1 MSLQPPD
8 PATPPRAQGRL
19 QLRLGALGVVVVVL
33 FMLLVLRLWALQ
45 VLNTRTFV
53 AQAASNHEKQVVVR
67 APRGE
72 ILDRKG
78 RVLVRNRVAYELDL
92 DPGAVR
98 DSARR
103 HDLLLRVAQMLNL
116 EPRPLWERVDR
127 QLRLDPV
134 APVVLASDIDVK
146 LKWYLQENP
155 AIFRGL
161 SVAQVPLRYYPYRTL
176 GAHIYGQLS
185 EIGPG
190 QLKDPRFHDYH
201 RGDVIGQSG
210 VERRYDAFLR
220 GTDGIDAVTV
230 DAFGRPTGAVRHI
243 KAPVPGRNVRLTI
256 DLDTQR
262 AAEQALAYGVRSNA
276 AAGAD
281 AGAIVALD
289 PKTGAVRALASF
301 PTFDPNWF
309 VSYDKPKFQQQLRR
323 ISRNGGAPA
332 HYPLLD
338 RAIAGRYP
346 AGSAFKPFVAI
357 AAVKER
363 LVTPS
368 QLLPCTPR
376 AFYYHK
382 PFKNWDATFNG
393 HIDLTEALERS
404 CDTYFYRLGDDIFR
418 EGGKQGHPL
427 QTWAA
432 KFGFG
437 SLTGIDI
444 VGEDK
449 GLLPTPDWKTKFY
462 KANFS
467 DPNKPG
473 YDPNWLFDSSWNAAD
488 EINLSIGQGNLNV
501 TPLQLAVG
509 YAAIAN
515 GGTVVTPHVVNA
527 IESPGEPA
535 RVQPSPAKRTI
546 NIGSGLLTSVRSG
559 LMRATHQPAGTATN
573 VFGQF
578 AVPVAGKT
586 GTAQRAN
593 EPDYAVFVSYAPA
606 SDPKLVTA
614 IVIERGGHGGV
625 AGALTALNF
634 YSKVFKTAKPNLG
647 TVVDKST

>member
-1 MSLQPPD
+1 MSQPPPD
-8 PATPPRAQGRL
+8 SGFPPRPHGRL
-19 QLRLGALGVVVVVL
+19 QLRLGALGVAVVVL

-98 DSARR
+98 DSANR
-103 HDLLLRVAQMLNL
+103 HRLLLRVAQMLNL
-116 EPRPLWERVDR
+116 QPRPLWERVDR

-134 APVVLASDIDVK
+134 APVTLATDIDVQ

-155 AIFRGL
+155 EIFRGL

-185 EIGPG
+185 EIGPA

-220 GTDGIDAVTV
+220 GIDGVDAVTV
-230 DAFGRPTGAVRHI
+230 DAFGQPTGAVRHL

-256 DLDTQR
+256 DLETQR
-262 AAEQALAYGVRSNA
+262 AAEQSLAYGVRSNA
-276 AAGAD
+276 SVGANAGAL
-281 AGAIVALD
+281 VALD
-289 PKTGAVRALASF
+289 PKTGEVRALASF

-309 VSYDKPKFQQQLRR
+309 ISYRKPKFQTQLER

-346 AGSAFKPFVAI
+346 AASTFKPFVAI

-363 LVTPS
+363 LITPS
-368 QLLPCTPR
+368 QLLPCTPF
-376 AFYYHK
+376 AYFYK
-382 PFKNWDATFNG
+382 KRFNNWDNSFDG
-393 HIDLTEALERS
+393 QIDLTDALERS
-404 CDTYFYRLGDDIFR
+404 CDTYFYRLGDKIFR
-418 EGGKQGHPL
+418 ESGKQGHPL
-427 QTWAA
+427 QDWAA
-432 KFGFG
+432 RFGFG
-437 SLTGIDI
+437 NRTGIDI
-444 VGEDK
+444 VGEDT
-449 GLLPTPDWKTKFY
+449 GLLPTPDWKTAFY
-462 KANFS
+462 KQNFS
-467 DPNKPG
+467 DQRKPS
-473 YDPNWLFDSSWNAAD
+473 YDANWLFDSSWNAAD

-515 GGTVVTPHVVNA
+515 GGTVVTPHVVSA
-527 IESPGEPA
+527 IQAPNEPTRIQPAPA
-535 RVQPSPAKRTI
+535 RRTI
-546 NIGSGLLTSVRSG
+546 NIGSTLLTAVRSG
-559 LMRATHQPAGTATN
+559 LQRATHQPAGTATN

-578 AVPVAGKT
+578 AIPVAGKT
-586 GTAQRAN
+586 GTAQRVG
-593 EPDYAVFVSYAPA
+593 EPDYAVFASYAPA
-606 SDPKLVTA
+606 TDPQYVTA

-625 AGALTALNF
+625 AGALTALDF
-634 YSKVFKTAKPNLG
+634 YSKVFKANKPSLG

>member
-1 MSLQPPD
+1 MSQRQPD
-8 PATPPRAQGRL
+8 PGLLTRPQGRL
-19 QLRLGALGVVVVVL
+19 RLRLGALGVTVVVL

-98 DSARR
+98 DTGHR
-103 HDLLLRVAQMLNL
+103 HELLLRVAKMLEL
-116 EPRPLWERVDR
+116 APRPLWERVDR
-127 QLRLDPV
+127 QLRIDPV
-134 APVVLASDIDVK
+134 APVTLATDIDVK

-155 AIFRGL
+155 SIFHGL
-161 SVAQVPLRYYPYRTL
+161 SVAQVPLRFYPYRTL

-185 EIGPG
+185 EIGPK
-190 QLKDPRFHDYH
+190 QLQDPRFHDYH

-230 DAFGRPTGAVRHI
+230 DAFGQPTGAVRHL

-256 DLDTQR
+256 DLNTQR
-262 AAEQALAYGVRSNA
+262 AAEQALARGVRGA
-276 AAGAD
+276 AAGGAD
-281 AGAIVALD
+281 AGAIVAVD
-289 PKTGAVRALASF
+289 PKTGAIRALASY

-309 VSYDKPKFQQQLRR
+309 VSFRKPKFKRQLAR
-323 ISRNGGAPA
+323 ITRNGGTPA

-346 AGSAFKPFVAI
+346 AASTFKPFVAI

-363 LVTPS
+363 RVATD
-368 QLLPCTPR
+368 QLLKCSPL
-376 AFYYHK
+376 AYYYNK
-382 PFKNWDATFNG
+382 PFHNWDANFTGRIN
-393 HIDLTEALERS
+393 LTEALERS
-404 CDTYFYRLGDDIFR
+404 CDTYFYQLGDKIFR
-418 EGGKQGHPL
+418 EGGKSGHPL
-427 QTWAA
+427 QNWAS

-437 SLTGIDI
+437 KRTGIDI
-444 VGEDK
+444 VGEDP
-449 GLLPTPDWKTKFY
+449 GLLPDPKWKTDFY
-462 KANFS
+462 KKYFS
-467 DPNKPG
+467 NADSPN
-473 YDPNWLFDSSWNAAD
+473 YDSNWLFDSSWNAAD
-488 EINLSIGQGNLNV
+488 ELNLSIGQGNLNV

-515 GGTVVTPHVVNA
+515 GGTIVTPHVVTA
-527 IESPGEPA
+527 VQAPGEPT
-535 RVQPSPAKRTI
+535 RVQPAPPQGHVDIGGQLLGALRT
-546 NIGSGLLTSVRSG
+546 GLL
-559 LMRATHQPAGTATN
+559 RATHQSQGTATN

-586 GTAQRAN
+586 GTAQRAG
-593 EPDYAVFVSYAPA
+593 EPDYALFASYAPVP
-606 SDPKLVTA
+606 DPKLVTVV
-614 IVIERGGHGGV
+614 VIERGGHGGV
-625 AGALTALNF
+625 AGALTALDF
-634 YSKVFKTAKPNLG
+634 YSKVFKTPKPNLS
-647 TVVDKST
+647 TVVDQST

>member
-1 MSLQPPD
+1 MSQPPPD
-8 PATPPRAQGRL
+8 PAFPLRPQGRL
-19 QLRLGALGVVVVVL
+19 RLRLGALGVTVVVL
-33 FMLLVLRLWALQ
+33 FLLLVLRLWALQ

>member
-1 MSLQPPD
+1 MSLQLPD
-8 PATPPRAQGRL
+8 PGAPRAHGRL
-19 QLRLGALGVVVVVL
+19 QLRLGVLGVTVVVL

-53 AQAASNHEKQVVVR
+53 AQAASNHEKQVIVR

-103 HDLLLRVAQMLNL
+103 HDLLLRVARMLDL

-127 QLRLDPV
+127 QLRMDPV
-134 APVVLASDIDVK
+134 APVTLATDIDVK

-155 AIFRGL
+155 RIFHGL
-161 SVAQVPLRYYPYRTL
+161 SVAQVPLRFYPYRTL

-185 EIGPG
+185 EIGPK
-190 QLKDPRFHDYH
+190 QLKDPRFHDYR

-220 GTDGIDAVTV
+220 GIDGVDAVTV
-230 DAFGRPTGAVRHI
+230 DAFGQPTGAVRHV

-256 DLDTQR
+256 DLDAQR
-262 AAEQALAYGVRSNA
+262 AAEQALAKGVRNA
-276 AAGAD
+276 AAGGAN
-281 AGAIVALD
+281 AGALVVLD
-289 PKTGAVRALASF
+289 PADGAVRALASY

-309 VSYDKPKFQQQLRR
+309 ISYRKPKFKRQLTR
-323 ISRNGGAPA
+323 ISRDGGSSA

-363 LVTPS
+363 QVAPAD
-368 QLLPCTPR
+368 LLRCTPL
-376 AFYYHK
+376 AYYYNKRFH
-382 PFKNWDATFNG
+382 NWDTTFDGRIN
-393 HIDLTEALERS
+393 LTEALERS

-427 QTWAA
+427 QNWAA

-437 SLTGIDI
+437 KRTGIDI

-449 GLLPTPDWKTKFY
+449 GLLPDPAWKTAFY

-467 DPNKPG
+467 DPSKPS

-488 EINLSIGQGNLNV
+488 SINLSIGQGNLNV

-515 GGTVVTPHVVNA
+515 GGTVVTPHVVTS
-527 IESPGEPA
+527 IEAPNEPTRIQPHPA
-535 RVQPSPAKRTI
+535 RRRI
-546 NIGSGLLTSVRSG
+546 NIGASLLNSVRSG
-559 LMRATHQPAGTATN
+559 LLRATHRPAGTATN
-573 VFGQF
+573 VFGSF
-578 AVPVAGKT
+578 EVPVAGKT
-586 GTAQRAN
+586 GTAQRAS
-593 EPDYAVFVSYAPA
+593 EPDYALFASYAPVPNPQFV
-606 SDPKLVTA
+606 SVV
-614 IVIERGGHGGV
+614 VIERGGHGGV

-634 YSKVFKTAKPNLG
+634 YSKVFKVPEPNLG
-647 TVVDKST
+647 TVVDRST

>member
-1 MSLQPPD
+1 MSQPPPD
-8 PATPPRAQGRL
+8 PAFPLRPQGRL
-19 QLRLGALGVVVVVL
+19 RLRLGALGVTVVVL
-33 FMLLVLRLWALQ
+33 FLLLVLRLWALQ

-527 IESPGEPA
+527 IESPGEPT

>member
-1 MSLQPPD
+1 MSQPPPD
-8 PATPPRAQGRL
+8 PAFPLRPQGRL
-19 QLRLGALGVVVVVL
+19 RLRLGALGVTVVVL
-33 FMLLVLRLWALQ
+33 FLLLVLRLWALQ

-134 APVVLASDIDVK
+134 APVTLATDIDVK
-146 LKWYLQENP
+146 MKWYLQENP

-185 EIGPG
+185 EIGPK

-220 GTDGIDAVTV
+220 GVDGVDAVTV
-230 DAFGRPTGAVRHI
+230 DAFGQPTGAVRHL

-256 DLDTQR
+256 DLNTQR
-262 AAEQALAYGVRSNA
+262 AAEQALAYGVRSHA
-276 AAGAD
+276 SEGAD

-289 PKTGAVRALASF
+289 PQTGAVRALASF

-309 VSYDKPKFQQQLRR
+309 ISYRKPKFQQQLAR
-323 ISRNGGAPA
+323 ITRDGGTPA
-332 HYPLLD
+332 NYPLLD

-346 AGSAFKPFVAI
+346 AASTFKPFVAI

-363 LVTPS
+363 LVTPA
-368 QLLPCTPR
+368 QLLPCTPF
-376 AFYYHK
+376 AYFYK
-382 PFKNWDATFNG
+382 KRFNNWDNSFDQPIN
-393 HIDLTEALERS
+393 LTDALERS
-404 CDTYFYRLGDDIFR
+404 CDTYFYRLGDKIFR
-418 EGGKQGHPL
+418 ESGKQGHPL
-427 QTWAA
+427 QDWAA

-437 SLTGIDI
+437 SRTGIDI
-444 VGEDK
+444 VGEDP

-462 KANFS
+462 KDNFADQS
-467 DPNKPG
+467 KPS
-473 YDPNWLFDSSWNAAD
+473 YDANWLFDSSWNAAD

-515 GGTVVTPHVVNA
+515 GGTVVTPHVVTA
-527 IESPGEPA
+527 IQAPNEPT
-535 RVQPSPAKRTI
+535 RVQPAPARRTI
-546 NIGSGLLTSVRSG
+546 AIGSTLLTSVRSG
-559 LMRATHQPAGTATN
+559 LLRATHQPNGTATN

-578 AVPVAGKT
+578 AIPVAGKT
-586 GTAQRAN
+586 GTAQRAG
-593 EPDYAVFVSYAPA
+593 EPDYAVFASYAPA
-606 SDPKLVTA
+606 DAPKLVTA

-625 AGALTALNF
+625 AGALTALDF
-634 YSKVFKTAKPNLG
+634 YSKVFKVRRPNIG

>member
-1 MSLQPPD
+1 ML
-8 PATPPRAQGRL
+8 PPRPHGRL
-19 QLRLGALGVVVVVL
+19 QLRLGTLGVAVVVL

-72 ILDRKG
+72 ILDANG

-103 HDLLLRVAQMLNL
+103 HALLLRVATMLKL

-127 QLRLDPV
+127 QLRQDPV
-134 APVVLASDIDVK
+134 APVALATDIDVK

-155 AIFRGL
+155 ATFRGL
-161 SVAQVPLRYYPYRTL
+161 SVAQVPLRYYPHRTL

-185 EIGPG
+185 EIGPQ

-220 GTDGIDAVTV
+220 GTDGVDAVTV
-230 DAFGRPTGAVRHI
+230 NAFGQPTGAVRHL

-256 DLDTQR
+256 DLNTQR
-262 AAEQALAYGVRSNA
+262 AAEQALARGVRSNA

-281 AGAIVALD
+281 AGAIVVLD
-289 PKTGAVRALASF
+289 PKTGEVRALASF

-309 VSYDKPKFQQQLRR
+309 ISYRKPKFQQQLAR
-323 ISRNGGAPA
+323 ITRKGGAPA

-346 AGSAFKPFVAI
+346 AASTFKPFVAI

-363 LVTPS
+363 LVAPS
-368 QLLPCTPR
+368 QLLPCTPS
-376 AFYYHK
+376 ATYYHK
-382 PFKNWDATFNG
+382 TFRNWDPTFDG
-393 HIDLTEALERS
+393 HINLTEALERS

-418 EGGKQGHPL
+418 ETGRQGHPL
-427 QTWAA
+427 QDWAS

-437 SLTGIDI
+437 STTGIDI
-444 VGEDK
+444 VGEDP
-449 GLLPTPDWKTKFY
+449 GLLPDPAWKTTFY
-462 KANFS
+462 KRNFANPRL
-467 DPNKPG
+467 DT
-473 YDPNWLFDSSWNAAD
+473 YDSNWLFDSSWNAAD

-515 GGTVVTPHVVNA
+515 GGTVVTPHVVSA
-527 IESPGEPA
+527 IQSPGEPT
-535 RVQPSPAKRTI
+535 RVQPAPPRRKIA
-546 NIGSGLLTSVRSG
+546 IGSGLLTSVRSG

-578 AVPVAGKT
+578 AIPVAGKT
-586 GTAQRAN
+586 GTAQRLH
-593 EPDYAVFVSYAPA
+593 EPDYAVFASYAPA
-606 SDPKLVTA
+606 INPKYVTA

-625 AGALTALNF
+625 AGALTALDF
-634 YSKVFKTAKPNLG
+634 YSKVFKTPKPNLG
-647 TVVDKST
+647 PVVDQST

>member
-1 MSLQPPD
+1 MSQPSSEPGF
-8 PATPPRAQGRL
+8 PPRPHGRL
-19 QLRLGALGVVVVVL
+19 RLRLGTLGVAVVVL

-72 ILDRKG
+72 ILDRNG

-98 DSARR
+98 DTARR
-103 HDLLLRVAQMLNL
+103 HQLLLRVSKMLDL
-116 EPRPLWERVDR
+116 PPRPLWERVDR
-127 QLRLDPV
+127 QLRMDPV
-134 APVVLASDIDVK
+134 APVTLATDIDVK

-155 AIFRGL
+155 TIFHGL
-161 SVAQVPLRYYPYRTL
+161 SVAQVPLRFYPYRTL

-185 EIGPG
+185 EIGPT
-190 QLKDPRFHDYH
+190 QLQDPRFHDYH

-230 DAFGRPTGAVRHI
+230 DAFGQPTGAVRHV

-262 AAEQALAYGVRSNA
+262 AAEQALARGVRSA
-276 AAGAD
+276 ASGGAD

-289 PKTGAVRALASF
+289 PKTGAIRALASY

-309 VSYDKPKFQQQLRR
+309 ISYRKPKFKRQLTR
-323 ISRNGGAPA
+323 ITRQGGTPA

-346 AGSAFKPFVAI
+346 AASTFKPFVAI

-363 LVTPS
+363 QIRTDE
-368 QLLPCTPR
+368 LLPCTPL

-382 PFKNWDATFNG
+382 RFHNWDQTFNG
-393 HIDLTEALERS
+393 HINLTEALERS

-427 QTWAA
+427 QNWAA

-437 SLTGIDI
+437 KQTGIDI
-444 VGEDK
+444 VGEDQ
-449 GLLPTPDWKTKFY
+449 GLLPDPAWKTKFY
-462 KANFS
+462 KQNFS
-467 DPNKPG
+467 NPDSPN

-488 EINLSIGQGNLNV
+488 ELNLSIGQGNLNV
-501 TPLQLAVG
+501 TPLQLGVG

-515 GGTVVTPHVVNA
+515 GGTVVTPHVVSA
-527 IESPGEPA
+527 VQAPGEPT
-535 RVQPSPAKRTI
+535 RIQPAPAKGHI
-546 NIGSGLLTSVRSG
+546 NIGGQLLSSVRTGLL
-559 LMRATHQPAGTATN
+559 RATHQPSGTATN

-586 GTAQRAN
+586 GTAQRAG
-593 EPDYAVFVSYAPA
+593 EPDYALFASYAPVPNP
-606 SDPKLVTA
+606 SLVTVV
-614 IVIERGGHGGV
+614 VIERGGHGGV
-625 AGALTALNF
+625 VGALTALDF
-634 YSKVFKTAKPNLG
+634 YSKVFKTPKPNLT
-647 TVVDKST
+647 TVVDQST

>member
-1 MSLQPPD
+1 MSQPPPD
-8 PATPPRAQGRL
+8 AGFPPRPRGRL
-19 QLRLGALGVVVVVL
+19 HMRLGVLAVAVVVL

-98 DSARR
+98 DSAKR
-103 HDLLLRVAQMLNL
+103 HRLLLRVANMLEL

-127 QLRLDPV
+127 QLRMDPV
-134 APVVLASDIDVK
+134 APVTLARDIDVK
-146 LKWYLQENP
+146 MKWYLQENP
-155 AIFRGL
+155 EIFRGL

-185 EIGPG
+185 EIGPK

-220 GTDGIDAVTV
+220 GVDGIDAVTV
-230 DAFGRPTGAVRHI
+230 DAFGQPTGAVRHL

-276 AAGAD
+276 SEGANAGAL
-281 AGAIVALD
+281 VALD
-289 PKTGAVRALASF
+289 PKNGEVRALASF

-309 VSYDKPKFQQQLRR
+309 VSYRKPKFQAQLKR
-323 ISRNGGAPA
+323 ISRNGGEPA
-332 HYPLLD
+332 NYPLLD

-346 AGSAFKPFVAI
+346 AASTFKPFVGI

-368 QLLPCTPR
+368 ETLRCTPF
-376 AFYYHK
+376 AYYYNK
-382 PFKNWDATFNG
+382 RFNNWDNAFNG
-393 HIDLTEALERS
+393 RLDLIDALERS
-404 CDTYFYRLGDDIFR
+404 CDTYFYHLGDMIFR
-418 EGGKQGHPL
+418 ESGKQGHPL
-427 QTWAA
+427 QDWAA
-432 KFGFG
+432 KFGYG
-437 SLTGIDI
+437 SKTGIDI

-449 GLLPTPDWKTKFY
+449 GLLPTPAWKTDFY
-462 KANFS
+462 KQNFS
-467 DPNKPG
+467 DQSKPS

-515 GGTVVTPHVVNA
+515 GGTVVTPHVVSA
-527 IESPGEPA
+527 IQAPNEPT
-535 RVQPSPAKRTI
+535 RIQPNPPRRRI
-546 NIGSGLLTSVRSG
+546 NIGSTLLTAVRSG
-559 LMRATHQPAGTATN
+559 LQRATHQPAGTATN

-578 AVPVAGKT
+578 EIPVAGKT
-586 GTAQRAN
+586 GTAQRVG
-593 EPDYAVFVSYAPA
+593 EPDYAVFASYAPA
-606 SDPKLVTA
+606 NDPQLVTS

-625 AGALTALNF
+625 AGALTALDF
-634 YSKVFKTAKPNLG
+634 YSKYFKVKRPNVG
-647 TVVDKST
+647 TVVDRST

>member
-1 MSLQPPD
+1 MSLPPPD
-8 PATPPRAQGRL
+8 PVLPPRPHGRL

-33 FMLLVLRLWALQ
+33 FTLLVLRLWALQ

-72 ILDRKG
+72 ILDRNGK
-78 RVLVRNRVAYELDL
+78 VLVRNRVAYELQL

-103 HDLLLRVAQMLNL
+103 HQLLLHVAQMLDL

-127 QLRLDPV
+127 QLRMDPV
-134 APVVLASDIDVK
+134 APVTLARDIDVQ

-155 AIFRGL
+155 GIFRGL

-185 EIGPG
+185 EIGPE
-190 QLKDPRFHDYH
+190 QLEDPRFHDYN

-220 GTDGIDAVTV
+220 GIDGIDAVTV
-230 DAFGRPTGAVRHI
+230 DAFGQPTGAVRHL
-243 KAPVPGRNVRLTI
+243 KAPVPGRSVRLTI
-256 DLDTQR
+256 DLDVQR

-276 AAGAD
+276 SEGANAGAL
-281 AGAIVALD
+281 VALD
-289 PKTGAVRALASF
+289 PASGEVRALASF

-309 VSYDKPKFQQQLRR
+309 ISYRKPKFQTQLKR
-323 ISRNGGAPA
+323 ITRNGGEPA
-332 HYPLLD
+332 NYPLLD

-346 AGSAFKPFVAI
+346 AASAFKPFVAI

-363 LVTPS
+363 LVTPTTP
-368 QLLPCTPR
+368 LRCTPF
-376 AFYYHK
+376 AYYYNK
-382 PFKNWDATFNG
+382 RFNNWDSAFNERINLAT
-393 HIDLTEALERS
+393 ALERS
-404 CDTYFYRLGDDIFR
+404 CDTYFYKLGDEIFR
-418 EGGKQGHPL
+418 ENGKQGHPL
-427 QTWAA
+427 QDWAA

-437 SLTGIDI
+437 SRTGIDI
-444 VGEDK
+444 VGEDE
-449 GLLPTPDWKTKFY
+449 GLLPTPAWKTDFY
-462 KANFS
+462 KEHFS
-467 DPNKPG
+467 DQSKPS

-488 EINLSIGQGNLNV
+488 SINLSIGQGNLNV

-515 GGTVVTPHVVNA
+515 GGTVVTPHVVSAVQAPN
-527 IESPGEPA
+527 EPT
-535 RVQPSPAKRTI
+535 RLQPHPPRRTI
-546 NIGSGLLTSVRSG
+546 AIGAQLLQSVRSG
-559 LMRATHQPAGTATN
+559 LLRATHQPAGTATN

-578 AVPVAGKT
+578 EVPVAGKT
-586 GTAQRAN
+586 GTAQRAG
-593 EPDYAVFVSYAPA
+593 EPDYAVFASYAPA
-606 SDPKLVTA
+606 TKPTLVTA

-625 AGALTALNF
+625 AGALTALDF
-634 YSKVFKTAKPNLG
+634 YSKVFKVKKPNLG
-647 TVVDKST
+647 TVVDRST

>member
-1 MSLQPPD
+1 MSQPPLD
-8 PATPPRAQGRL
+8 PGLPPRPHGRL
-19 QLRLGALGVVVVVL
+19 QLRLGALGVAVVVL

-72 ILDRKG
+72 ILDNKG

-98 DSARR
+98 DTARR
-103 HDLLLRVAQMLNL
+103 HQLLLRVAQMLGL

-127 QLRLDPV
+127 QLRQDPV
-134 APVVLASDIDVK
+134 APVTLATDIEVQ
-146 LKWYLQENP
+146 LKWFLQENP
-155 AIFRGL
+155 STFRGL

-185 EIGPG
+185 EIGPK

-220 GTDGIDAVTV
+220 GVDGIDAVTV
-230 DAFGRPTGAVRHI
+230 DAFGQPTGAVRHL

-262 AAEQALAYGVRSNA
+262 AAEQALAYGVRSHA
-276 AAGAD
+276 AEGAD
-281 AGAIVALD
+281 AGALVAID
-289 PKTGAVRALASF
+289 PANGEIRALASF

-309 VSYDKPKFQQQLRR
+309 ISYRKPKFQTQLAR
-323 ISRNGGAPA
+323 ISRKGGEPA

-346 AGSAFKPFVAI
+346 AASAFKPFVAI

-363 LVTPS
+363 RVTPS
-368 QLLPCTPR
+368 TSLEC
-376 AFYYHK
+376 K
-382 PFKNWDATFNG
+382 PFAYYYNKRFNNWDNSFDGRIN
-393 HIDLTEALERS
+393 LTEALARS

-418 EGGKQGHPL
+418 ESGKQGHPL
-427 QTWAA
+427 QDWAS

-437 SLTGIDI
+437 SRTGIDI
-444 VGEDK
+444 VGEDP
-449 GLLPTPDWKTKFY
+449 GLLPDPAWKTDFY
-462 KANFS
+462 KKNFADQS
-467 DPNKPG
+467 KPS
-473 YDPNWLFDSSWNAAD
+473 YDANWLFDSSWNAAD

-515 GGTVVTPHVVNA
+515 GGTVVTPHVVSAVQAPNEPTRLQPNPPRRHIA
-527 IESPGEPA
+527 IG
-535 RVQPSPAKRTI
+535 
-546 NIGSGLLTSVRSG
+546 GDLLRAVRSG
-559 LMRATHQPAGTATN
+559 LLRATHQPYGTATN

-578 AVPVAGKT
+578 AIPVAGKT
-586 GTAQRAN
+586 GTAQRLG
-593 EPDYAVFVSYAPA
+593 EPDYAVFASYAPA
-606 SDPKLVTA
+606 GNPKLATA

-625 AGALTALNF
+625 AGALTALDF
-634 YSKVFKTAKPNLG
+634 YSKVFKTPKPNLG
-647 TVVDKST
+647 TIVDRST

>member
-1 MSLQPPD
+1 MSQPPPD
-8 PATPPRAQGRL
+8 PGLTARPHGRL
-19 QLRLGALGVVVVVL
+19 QLRLGALGVAVVVL

-53 AQAASNHEKQVVVR
+53 AQAASNHEKQVIVR

-72 ILDRKG
+72 ILDVNG

-92 DPGAVR
+92 DPGSVR

-103 HDLLLRVAQMLNL
+103 HALLLRVARMLDL
-116 EPRPLWERVDR
+116 SPRPLWERVDR
-127 QLRLDPV
+127 QLRMDPV
-134 APVVLASDIDVK
+134 APVTLATDIDVK
-146 LKWYLQENP
+146 MKWYLQENP
-155 AIFRGL
+155 TIFRGL

-176 GAHIYGQLS
+176 GAHVYGQLS
-185 EIGPG
+185 EIGPK
-190 QLKDPRFHDYH
+190 QLQDPRFHDYH

-220 GTDGIDAVTV
+220 GIDGVDAVTV
-230 DAFGRPTGAVRHI
+230 DAFGQPTGAVRHV
-243 KAPVPGRNVRLTI
+243 KAPVPGRSVRLTI
-256 DLDTQR
+256 DLDVQR
-262 AAEQALAYGVRSNA
+262 AAEQALALGVRRASSVGAN
-276 AAGAD
+276 AGALV
-281 AGAIVALD
+281 AID
-289 PKTGAVRALASF
+289 PSNGEVRALASY

-309 VSYDKPKFQQQLRR
+309 ISYHKPRFQSQLAR
-323 ISRNGGAPA
+323 ITRKGGESA

-346 AGSAFKPFVAI
+346 AASAFKPFVAI

-368 QLLPCTPR
+368 KLLHCTPF
-376 AFYYHK
+376 AYYYNK
-382 PFKNWDATFNG
+382 RFNNWDSAFDGRIN
-393 HIDLTEALERS
+393 LTDALERS

-418 EGGKQGHPL
+418 ESGKQGHPL
-427 QTWAA
+427 QDWAG

-437 SLTGIDI
+437 SRTGIDI
-444 VGEDK
+444 VGEDP
-449 GLLPTPDWKTKFY
+449 GLLPDPEWKTKFY
-462 KANFS
+462 KRNFS
-467 DPNKPG
+467 DQRKAS

-509 YAAIAN
+509 YSAIAN
-515 GGTVVTPHVVNA
+515 GGTVVTPHVVSAIQAPNEPTRLQPAPSRRRIAIGGQLLNA
-527 IESPGEPA
+527 
-535 RVQPSPAKRTI
+535 VRT
-546 NIGSGLLTSVRSG
+546 GLL
-559 LMRATHQPAGTATN
+559 RATHQPAGTATN

-593 EPDYAVFVSYAPA
+593 EPDYAVFASYAPA
-606 SDPKLVTA
+606 QNPKYVTA

-625 AGALTALNF
+625 AGALTALDF
-634 YSKVFKTAKPNLG
+634 YSKVFKTPKPNLG
-647 TVVDKST
+647 PVVDRST

>member
-1 MSLQPPD
+1 MSQPSPD
-8 PATPPRAQGRL
+8 PGLMPRAHGRL
-19 QLRLGALGVVVVVL
+19 RLRLGALGVTVVVL

-92 DPGAVR
+92 DPGAVTNT
-98 DSARR
+98 ARR
-103 HDLLLRVAQMLNL
+103 HQLLLRVSSMLDL
-116 EPRPLWERVDR
+116 PPRPLWERVDR

-134 APVVLASDIDVK
+134 APVTLATDIDVN

-155 AIFRGL
+155 SIFHGL
-161 SVAQVPLRYYPYRTL
+161 SVAQVPLRFYPYRTL

-185 EIGPG
+185 EIGPK
-190 QLKDPRFHDYH
+190 QLQDPRFHDYH

-230 DAFGRPTGAVRHI
+230 DAFGQPTGAVRHV
-243 KAPVPGRNVRLTI
+243 KAPVPGRSVRLTI

-262 AAEQALAYGVRSNA
+262 AAEQALAKGVRGA
-276 AAGAD
+276 ASQGAD
-281 AGAIVALD
+281 AGAIVAMD
-289 PKTGAVRALASF
+289 PRSGAIRALASY

-309 VSYDKPKFQQQLRR
+309 ISYRKPKFKTQLAR
-323 ISRNGGAPA
+323 ITRKGGTPA

-346 AGSAFKPFVAI
+346 AASTFKPFVAI

-363 LVTPS
+363 RITPDER
-368 QLLPCTPR
+368 LRCTPL
-376 AFYYHK
+376 AYYYHK
-382 PFKNWDATFNG
+382 AFHNWDTTFDGDINL
-393 HIDLTEALERS
+393 ISALERS
-404 CDTYFYRLGDDIFR
+404 CDTYFYRLGDKIFR
-418 EGGKQGHPL
+418 EGGKSGHPL
-427 QTWAA
+427 QNWAG

-437 SLTGIDI
+437 KRTGIDI

-449 GLLPTPDWKTKFY
+449 GLLPTPDWKTRFY
-462 KANFS
+462 KQNFS
-467 DPNKPG
+467 TAGRPS
-473 YDPNWLFDSSWNAAD
+473 YDANWLFDSSWNAAD
-488 EINLSIGQGNLNV
+488 ELNLSIGQGNLNV

-515 GGTVVTPHVVNA
+515 GGTVVTPHVVSA
-527 IESPGEPA
+527 VQAPGEPT
-535 RVQPSPAKRTI
+535 RVQPAPAKRHI
-546 NIGSGLLTSVRSG
+546 NIGGQLLKAVRTGLL
-559 LMRATHQPAGTATN
+559 RATHQPDGTATS

-578 AVPVAGKT
+578 AIPVAGKT
-586 GTAQRAN
+586 GTAQRAG
-593 EPDYAVFVSYAPA
+593 EPDYALFASYAPVPNP
-606 SDPKLVTA
+606 SLVTVV
-614 IVIERGGHGGV
+614 VIERGGHGGV
-625 AGALTALNF
+625 AGALTALDF
-634 YSKVFKTAKPNLG
+634 YSKVFKTPKPNLS
-647 TVVDKST
+647 TIVDQST

>member
-1 MSLQPPD
+1 MSQPPPD
-8 PATPPRAQGRL
+8 PAFPPRPHGRL
-19 QLRLGALGVVVVVL
+19 QLRLGALGVIVVVL

-72 ILDRKG
+72 ILDDKG
-78 RVLVRNRVAYELDL
+78 RVLVRNRVAYELEL

-103 HDLLLRVAQMLNL
+103 HQLLLRVAQMLEL

-127 QLRLDPV
+127 QLRQDPV
-134 APVVLASDIDVK
+134 APVKLATDIPVQ

-155 AIFRGL
+155 STFRGL

-185 EIGPG
+185 VIGPK
-190 QLKDPRFHDYH
+190 QLLDPRFHDYH

-220 GTDGIDAVTV
+220 GVDGIDAVTV
-230 DAFGRPTGAVRHI
+230 DAFGQPTGAVRHI

-262 AAEQALAYGVRSNA
+262 AAEQALAYGVRSHA
-276 AAGAD
+276 AEGATAGALVS
-281 AGAIVALD
+281 ID
-289 PKTGAVRALASF
+289 PSNGEVRALASF

-309 VSYDKPKFQQQLRR
+309 ISYRKPKFQSQLDR
-323 ISRNGGAPA
+323 ITRNGGAPA

-346 AGSAFKPFVAI
+346 AASAFKPFVAI

-363 LVTPS
+363 LVTPAK
-368 QLLPCTPR
+368 LLPCTPKAR
-376 AFYYHK
+376 YYGKLFH
-382 PFKNWDATFNG
+382 NWDATFNE
-393 HIDLTEALERS
+393 HIDLTDALERS

-418 EGGKQGHPL
+418 ESGKQGHPL
-427 QTWAA
+427 QDWASR
-432 KFGFG
+432 FGFG
-437 SLTGIDI
+437 AKTGIDI
-444 VGEDK
+444 VGEDP
-449 GLLPTPDWKTKFY
+449 GLLPDPKWKTDFY
-462 KANFS
+462 KKYYS
-467 DPNKPG
+467 HPSKPG
-473 YDPNWLFDSSWNAAD
+473 YDPHWLFDSSWNAAD

-515 GGTVVTPHVVNA
+515 GGTVVTPHVVRAVQAPN
-527 IESPGEPA
+527 EPT
-535 RVQPSPAKRTI
+535 RLQPAPPRRRI
-546 NIGSGLLTSVRSG
+546 NIGSTLLTSVRSG
-559 LMRATHQPAGTATN
+559 LLRATHQPNGTAVN

-578 AVPVAGKT
+578 EIPVAGKT
-586 GTAQRAN
+586 GTAQRVG
-593 EPDYAVFVSYAPA
+593 EPDYAVFASYAPA
-606 SDPKLVTA
+606 NDPKLATA

-625 AGALTALNF
+625 AGALTALDF
-634 YSKVFKTAKPNLG
+634 YSKVFKVKRPNVG
-647 TVVDKST
+647 PVVDRST